1 MHQSPSLSPP
11 PPPPPPQLPLTLCER
26 PLASPPDAASIAT
39 PQLAA
44 AQTRSV
50 VVHPW
55 EDQLTGLQ
63 ASDAASQL
71 VLAVAAATAASPG
84 ERAQAGQFPWPYYLI
99 GTRDSFTNEL
109 VKVQTQVSLMDC
121 MPMHFCMAVLL
132 HGLHTKAFLSVWQS

>member
-1 MHQSPSLSPP
+1 VSPL
-11 PPPPPPQLPLTLCER
+11 
-26 PLASPPDAASIAT
+26 DAVSIAT

-44 AQTRSV
+44 AQARFV
-50 VVHPW
+50 AVHPW
-55 EDQLTGLQ
+55 DDQLTGLQ

-109 VKVQTQVSLMDC
+109 VKVQTQVRCINCTTMYSC
-121 MPMHFCMAVLL
+121 M
-132 HGLHTKAFLSVWQS
+132 AFLSYACRPVVSVII